1 MRRLMCLFLLLAF
14 YIPVSLSAS
23 PKTYKKGFRID
34 TPVEVQNVMLS
45 PGHYEVAWTQM
56 GNDVRVTIL
65 QHGKPIVAVPDA
77 SVVKQKNLEAGT
89 YNVATEATLETSKG
103 PTGTET
109 LTKIDFSDL
118 AVILKPA
125 GATR

>member
-1 MRRLMCLFLLLAF
+1 MRRLMCFFLLLAF

-34 TPVEVQNVMLS
+34 SPVEVQNVMLS
-45 PGHYEVAWTQM
+45 PGHYEVTWTR
-56 GNDVRVTIL
+56 GNNVPVTIL
-65 QHGKPIVAVPDA
+65 QHEKPIVAVPDA